1 MRVKVLIIIISLMVL
16 TFGLGISYS
25 YFNSGIVAS
34 TVDQKIAGFV
44 FNAQVTD
51 KIEIPVGE
59 LAPGE
64 TNSHYFSVAN
74 IKDGVKS
81 DVTIEYELIILTPHY
96 APLIIELYKDNELVL
111 SCNETY
117 SRNDNNE
124 LVCKTDVFELSHE
137 KDEQNGFE
145 LKITFD
151 KNYDSEEF
159 ANLVDYINLEI
170 KSYQKV

>member
-1 MRVKVLIIIISLMVL
+1 M
-16 TFGLGISYS
+16 T
-25 YFNSGIVAS
+25 
-34 TVDQKIAGFV
+34 
-44 FNAQVTD
+44 
-51 KIEIPVGE
+51 
-59 LAPGE
+59 
-64 TNSHYFSVAN
+64 
-74 IKDGVKS
+74 
-81 DVTIEYELIILTPHY
+81 ILTPHY

-151 KNYDSEEF
+151 KKYDSEEF